1 MPAHTQAWYIV
12 TIRYNQIK
20 TTINMEKRKTLW
32 YWIFTIILSFCIFSG
47 GLAQAMQVKGVVEG
61 FKPLGYPIYFISL
74 IGVWKMLGIIAILIP
89 GFKLLKEWAY
99 AGIFFVMSGAVISH
113 IASNDISVQ
122 IIAPFL
128 LAVLAVLSWYLR
140 PADRKIISAN

>member
-1 MPAHTQAWYIV
+1 
-12 TIRYNQIK
+12 
-20 TTINMEKRKTLW
+20 MEKRKTLW

-47 GLAQAMQVKGVVEG
+47 GLAQAMQVKGVVQG

-99 AGIFFVMSGAVISH
+99 AGIFFVMSGAVVSH
-113 IASNDISVQ
+113 IASNDVSVQ
-122 IIAPFL
+122 IIAPF
-128 LAVLAVLSWYLR
+128 VLAIFTVLSWYLR
-140 PADRKIISAN
+140 PADRKIISANQV